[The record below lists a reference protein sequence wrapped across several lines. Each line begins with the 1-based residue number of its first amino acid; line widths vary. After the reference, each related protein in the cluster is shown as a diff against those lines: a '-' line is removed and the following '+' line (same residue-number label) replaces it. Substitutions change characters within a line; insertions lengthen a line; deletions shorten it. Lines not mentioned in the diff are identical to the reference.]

1 MASTPFS
8 NLTLPQFNVDPNY
21 TSAQDQLSGLGS
33 TLLSGGQLPGNLSS
47 IGEADSPA
55 FQAMLNSVKGQIMQG
70 SQESSA
76 INGTARS
83 GVATTASNNAL
94 DSVVPSLTYQDFLN
108 AQSQQVGL
116 LNTGVGVEQGVRS
129 SGQQQ
134 QEDQFNAAQSI
145 FGDQATQAQLI
156 NSFKTAASGAIGG
169 AIGTGIGAVGGA
181 IPGILTG
188 NPLLAIQGASA
199 GAGIGDTIGG
209 GSNNTNSVSSLSSLL
224 ASLGKIGPGTSGAS
238 YGISDPTLGSFKS
251 LSSVSGAAGPDD
263 ITKLL
268 NP

>member
-21 TSAQDQLSGLGS
+21 TSAQDQLSGLGT

-70 SQESSA
+70 SQEASA

-94 DSVVPSLTYQDFLN
+94 NSVVPSLTYQDFLN
-108 AQSQQVGL
+108 SQNQQIGL

-129 SGQQQ
+129 SGQAQ

-145 FGDQATQAQLI
+145 FGDQLTQAQLE
-156 NSFKTAASGAIGG
+156 NDFKSQSAGAIGS
-169 AIGTGIGAVGGA
+169 AIGTGIGALGGFAIGGPVGA
-181 IPGILTG
+181 L
-188 NPLLAIQGASA
+188 A
-199 GAGIGDTIGG
+199 GAGIGGSLGG
-209 GSNNTNSVSSLSSLL
+209 GLSGGSSSSPNQASSLSTLL
-224 ASLGKIGPGTSGAS
+224 SSLGKIGTTGGTSGAS
-238 YGISDPTLGSFKS
+238 YGLSDPSLGSFSS
-251 LSSVSGAAGPDD
+251 LSSLSSGNPAVAS
-263 ITKLL
+263 LL
-268 NP
+268 YGGS